1 MSKRIFPQEIRD
13 FIFANYKGISTRE
26 LTEKVNSRFG
36 TSYLVSQLDS
46 FKGNNKLNSGL
57 NGQFKKGL
65 IPHNKG
71 KKGCCPAG
79 SEKGWFKKG
88 RVSENHKPVGS
99 ERIDSKDGYVL
110 VKVAE
115 GLRMWRHKHRVI
127 WEQHHGPVPKNHIV
141 IFLDGDMYNFDINN
155 LACVS
160 QSESLILNRKGLRY
174 EDTKLTETGILIAK
188 VIEAGNKKKREKIK
202 KP

>member
-26 LTEKVNSRFG
+26 LTDKVNSRFG

-46 FKGNNKLNSGL
+46 YKSNNKLRSGVD
-57 NGQFKKGL
+57 GTFQKGH
-65 IPHNKG
+65 ISHNKG
-71 KKGCCPAG
+71 KKGECPAG

-88 RVSENHKPVGS
+88 NISKNHRAVGS

-115 GLRMWRHKHRVI
+115 GPRMWRYKHRLI
-127 WEQHHGPVPKNHIV
+127 WEQHHGPVPRNHVV

-155 LACVS
+155 LACIS
-160 QSESLILNRKGLRY
+160 QSEALLMNKKGLRY
-174 EDTKLTETGILIAK
+174 ADAQLTETGILIAK
-188 VIEAGNKKKREKIK
+188 VIEAGNKRGRTK
-202 KP
+202 